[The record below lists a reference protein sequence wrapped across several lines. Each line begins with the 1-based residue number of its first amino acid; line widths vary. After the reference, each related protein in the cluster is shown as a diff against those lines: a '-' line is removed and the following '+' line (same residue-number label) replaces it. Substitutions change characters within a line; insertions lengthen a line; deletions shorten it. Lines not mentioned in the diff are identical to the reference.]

1 MKYIL
6 LGLILIS
13 NISFAGKSL
22 PPAYNVVSDVES
34 STVPKG
40 MCLIKGIA
48 YNYGTPIFNGKVST
62 LNGNYHTQTDSSGA
76 FELLISSKDTAI
88 FFFKSQYSEVVI
100 WNYNFK
106 SGHEVVINF
115 NPGANVYQLEVDKP
129 VIYLYSETDLRVN
142 LNLDFKG
149 ELTFTYPE
157 YIDGWQAQV
166 GPSGISVNE
175 KTYPYLFWEGT
186 ISSLEYDKV
195 DKVRSGSMIQSN
207 EVVTFLESSLEQM
220 GFNETEKTD
229 FITFWG
235 PRIVAHNFS
244 FVQFVIDEDYESQI
258 ASLNIEPKPD
268 ANRRVYMKFT
278 GYEIDPQ
285 IESVPQTFESFQR
298 TGFTLLEWGGTE
310 IGQNKINL

>member
-1 MKYIL
+1 MKYL
-6 LGLILIS
+6 LLSLILIS

-62 LNGNYHTQTDSSGA
+62 LNGKYNTLTDSSGA
-76 FELLISSKDTAI
+76 YEFLISSKDTAI

-100 WNYNFK
+100 WNYNFQ

-129 VIYLYSETDLRVN
+129 VIYLYSDTEIEVN
-142 LNLDFKG
+142 LELDFKG

-157 YIDGWQAQV
+157 YIDGWKTKV
-166 GPSGISVNE
+166 GPQGTSVEEN
-175 KTYPYLFWEGT
+175 TYPYLFWEGT

-195 DKVRSGSMIQSN
+195 NGQSMGSLIQSN
-207 EVVTFLESSLEQM
+207 DVVSFLETSLEKM
-220 GFNETEKTD
+220 GFNACEKTD

-235 PRIVAHNFS
+235 PRMVAHNFS
-244 FVQFVIDEDYESQI
+244 FVQFIIDKDYESQI
-258 ASLNIEPKPD
+258 ADLKVEPKPD
-268 ANRRVYMKFT
+268 SQRRVYMKFT
-278 GYEIDPQ
+278 GFEIDPN
-285 IESVPQTFESFQR
+285 IDFLPQTFDSFER
-298 TGFTLLEWGGTE
+298 TGFSLLEWGGTE
-310 IGQNKINL
+310 IDQKKLNL